1 VGLEKWTQPTFF
13 TMTTFNCQEM
23 ARDRMTQSQGS
34 PNFDLPAGPFDQGS
48 ILIYGGGGHG
58 KSIIDI
64 VRSIGTYE
72 IVGIIDDGMRP
83 GDQVMG
89 CVVLGGESVLTALYS
104 DGLRQV
110 MNAVGAIGD
119 IGLRITIFRKLL
131 DEGYSCPTLIH
142 PSAVVEPSA
151 ILDSGIQ
158 VLPQSYIGTE
168 AKIGFG
174 VIINNGVIVSH
185 DCELGDYVSLAPG
198 VVLAGGVRIG
208 EGAQIGM
215 GVTVNLNV
223 TIGDHVQVGNSAVI
237 KDDVP
242 DGGVVHAGQIWPTRE

>member
-1 VGLEKWTQPTFF
+1 
-13 TMTTFNCQEM
+13 
-23 ARDRMTQSQGS
+23 MTQTKDS
-34 PNFDLPAGPFDQGS
+34 PNIDLPKGPFDQGS

-83 GDQVMG
+83 GDRVMG
-89 CVVLGGESVLTALYS
+89 CAVLGGEGVLAALHS
-104 DGLRQV
+104 DGLRQII
-110 MNAVGAIGD
+110 NAVGAIGNVD
-119 IGLRITIFRKLL
+119 QRITIFRKLK
-131 DEGYSCPTLIH
+131 DAGYSCPTLIH
-142 PSAVVEPSA
+142 PSAVVEASA
-151 ILDSGIQ
+151 TLASGIQ

-185 DCELGDYVSLAPG
+185 DCELGDYASLAPG

-208 EGAQIGM
+208 EGSQIGM

-223 TIGDHVQVGNSAVI
+223 TIGDQVRVGNSAVI

-242 DGGVVHAGQIWPTRE
+242 GGSVVHAGQIWPARE